1 MRQARR
7 GLGGVYQ
14 RGGVWWI
21 RYSYRGQKVR
31 ETSGSANR
39 NDAVRLLK
47 KRLGEMG
54 QGRLIGPDAERVT
67 LGDLKRMVLDDY
79 SLRGNRSGVRAE
91 QCFAHVVGHFGE
103 AARALD
109 MTTDTLVSYAKDRQ
123 EQGTSPATV
132 KMELALLRRGFNLA
146 VRAGRLPQRP
156 AFPAIEAR
164 NRRTGFF
171 EEAEFRAVAE
181 HLDADVR
188 PLAEFLF
195 LTGWRK
201 SEALSL
207 EWRNVDFAAGV
218 LRIEDSKNGEPRT
231 LPFRALP
238 ELAAVMER
246 QAERAKGV
254 SDRIVPTVFFRSD
267 SGTPIRDFRRAWVTA
282 CRAAGVPGR
291 LVHDFRRSAARRL
304 SRAGVP
310 EGVIMGL
317 CGWKTRSVFD
327 RYRIV
332 NEADLADGLATLAAT
347 RPAAKTPVAK
357 VVQMRTG
364 TERAQNGHND
374 GRPLDAVCR

>member
-238 ELAAVMER
+238 ELGRRHGAPGGAGEGRQRQDRADRVLQER
-246 QAERAKGV
+246 QRDADPRL
-254 SDRIVPTVFFRSD
+254 PTRLGD
-267 SGTPIRDFRRAWVTA
+267 
-282 CRAAGVPGR
+282 GVPGR
-291 LVHDFRRSAARRL
+291 GRAGPARSRLQALGGAAPVARWRARGRHHGPLRLENAQRVRPLQDRQRGRPRGRACDARRDP
-304 SRAGVP
+304 AGSQDARR
-310 EGVIMGL
+310 EG
-317 CGWKTRSVFD
+317 RSD
-327 RYRIV
+327 A
-332 NEADLADGLATLAAT
+332 NGH
-347 RPAAKTPVAK
+347 
-357 VVQMRTG
+357 RTG
-364 TERAQNGHND
+364 TERAQ
-374 GRPLDAVCR
+374 